1 MHVEYQPHKYAI
13 AWTVHRDHP
22 TEAGGHFY
30 IGSYR
35 MRIQAAPNT
44 LVVWIPTDV
53 HGTSLQDLDPK
64 DIDPEFLQTGI
75 AIVTPN
81 RLPSVWKKFCDS
93 EMEYQEMVSSIIK
106 DLGDD
111 EEDEDWEDDEGGAL

>member
-1 MHVEYQPHKYAI
+1 
-13 AWTVHRDHP
+13 
-22 TEAGGHFY
+22 
-30 IGSYR
+30 

-64 DIDPEFLQTGI
+64 DEDPEFIQTGI

-81 RLPSVWKKFCDS
+81 RLPSVWTKFCDS
-93 EMEYQEMVSSIIK
+93 EMKYQEMVSSIIK
-106 DLGDD
+106 DLGD
-111 EEDEDWEDDEGGAL
+111 EEEAS